1 MAAGKGGGQVGRRL
15 GTLRGTLGLAIAA
28 LLAVAGCGGANPD
41 PYAVIDQ
48 ARTANYDRIQVSLG
62 FTAEVAAQ
70 TDPNFP
76 DFPMPATSIN
86 VDPSWIT
93 AAADLPTGRWHVR
106 LAVPLDALGMGN
118 LGPFG
123 VPFDAVD
130 LEALSDGTDLFVK
143 SPLLPMAFQGI
154 GGPAVEGDLTGWVRL
169 GSVETL
175 APLGGSMLFPFG
187 MGEAPA
193 LPALDFLPAPGDAA
207 ALRTLLTE
215 LGGTVEYAG
224 TETVNGVELVHLK
237 GGLNIVKLVQSQHFM
252 TLTGMGRDQL
262 GGIVALE
269 GKIGISTDI
278 WVDKASGRLTTLRI
292 EGTSIEA
299 PVATVSLT
307 LQVAEPGPEITF
319 EAPAAFTEVN
329 LEELMGNPFPGIG
342 VPGVGV
348 GGDDGFPTM
357 SPEDQEIIDDIL
369 DEVGEELEDELQT
382 TP

>member
-1 MAAGKGGGQVGRRL
+1 VGRRL

-70 TDPNFP
+70 TDANFP
-76 DFPMPATSIN
+76 EIQVPATSIN

-93 AAADLPTGRWHVR
+93 AAADIPTGRWSVR

-123 VPFDAVD
+123 LPFDAVD
-130 LEALSDGTDLFVK
+130 LEALSDGTDLYVK
-143 SPLLPMAFQGI
+143 SPLLPMAFQGV
-154 GGPAVEGDLTGWVRL
+154 GGPPVEGDVTGWVRL
-169 GSVETL
+169 GSVEAL

-187 MGEAPA
+187 MPDDAPA
-193 LPALDFLPAPGDAA
+193 LPGALPIPSPGDAA
-207 ALRTLLTE
+207 ALRTLITE
-215 LGGTVEYAG
+215 VGGTVEYAG

-237 GGLNIVKLVQSQHFM
+237 GGLNIVKLVQSEHFM
-252 TLTGMGRDQL
+252 NLTGMGRDQL
-262 GGIVALE
+262 QGIVAME

-278 WVDKASGRLTTLRI
+278 WVNKANGRLATLRI

-299 PVATVSLT
+299 PVATVSLI
-307 LQVAEPGPEITF
+307 LQITEPGPEITF
-319 EAPAAFTEVN
+319 AAPAEFVEIDLA
-329 LEELMGNPFPGIG
+329 ELIGNPFPGMD
-342 VPGVGV
+342 PTL
-348 GGDDGFPTM
+348 GGGGMTEATAAPAM
-357 SPEDQEIIDDIL
+357 P
-369 DEVGEELEDELQT
+369 
-382 TP
+382 

>member
-1 MAAGKGGGQVGRRL
+1 MAVGRR
-15 GTLRGTLGLAIAA
+15 GEYVGRRFGMLRGTLGLAIAA
-28 LLAVAGCGGANPD
+28 LLAVAGCGAANPD

-70 TDPNFP
+70 GDPNFP
-76 DFPMPATSIN
+76 DVQVPATSIN
-86 VDPSWIT
+86 VDSRSIT
-93 AAADLPTGRWHVR
+93 AAADIPTGRWYVR

-143 SPLLPMAFQGI
+143 SPLLPMAFQGV
-154 GGPAVEGDLTGWVRL
+154 GGLQVEGDLTGWVRL
-169 GSVETL
+169 GSVEAL

-187 MGEAPA
+187 MPGDAPA
-193 LPALDFLPAPGDAA
+193 LPGTLPIPSPGDAA

-224 TETVNGVELVHLK
+224 TETVDGVELVHLK
-237 GGLNIVKLVQSQHFM
+237 GGLNIVKLVQSEHFM
-252 TLTGMGRDQL
+252 NLTGMGRDQL
-262 GGIVALE
+262 QGIVAME

-278 WVDKASGRLTTLRI
+278 WVNKANGRLTTLRI

-299 PVATVSLT
+299 PVATVALV
-307 LQVAEPGPEITF
+307 LEIAEPGPEITF
-319 EAPAAFTEVN
+319 EAPAAFTDVN
-329 LEELMGNPFPGIG
+329 LEELIGPFPGLD
-342 VPGVGV
+342 PTV
-348 GGDDGFPTM
+348 GGGGM
-357 SPEDQEIIDDIL
+357 SEATAAPAM
-369 DEVGEELEDELQT
+369 
-382 TP
+382 P

>member
-1 MAAGKGGGQVGRRL
+1 MGRRL

-28 LLAVAGCGGANPD
+28 LLAVAGCGTANPD

-76 DFPMPATSIN
+76 EMQMPATSIN

-93 AAADLPTGRWHVR
+93 AAADLPTGRWSVR
-106 LAVPLDALGMGN
+106 LAVPLDALGMGS

-123 VPFDAVD
+123 LPFDAVD
-130 LEALSDGTDLFVK
+130 LEALSDGTDMYVK
-143 SPLLPMAFQGI
+143 SPLLPMAFQGV

-169 GSVETL
+169 GSVEAL
-175 APLGGSMLFPFG
+175 APLGGQMLFPFG
-187 MGEAPA
+187 MRDGAPA
-193 LPALDFLPAPGDAA
+193 LPGPLPLPPAGDAA

-252 TLTGMGRDQL
+252 ALTGMGRDQL
-262 GGIVALE
+262 GGIAAME
-269 GKIGISTDI
+269 GKIGISADI
-278 WVDKASGRLTTLRI
+278 WVNKASGRLTTLRI

-299 PVATVSLT
+299 PVATVALT
-307 LQVAEPGPEITF
+307 LQISEPGPEITF
-319 EAPAAFTEVN
+319 AAPAEFVEIDLA
-329 LEELMGNPFPGIG
+329 ELIGNPFPGMD
-342 VPGVGV
+342 PTL
-348 GGDDGFPTM
+348 GGGGMTEATAAPAM
-357 SPEDQEIIDDIL
+357 P
-369 DEVGEELEDELQT
+369 
-382 TP
+382 